1 VATGERRAHGGG
13 GVIARYVP
21 PLQGARWL
29 AEGWRM
35 FRAAPLGWFALVFAY
50 WLAMTVLSIV
60 PYVGVLVASIV
71 VPAFSVGF
79 MAASRAAS
87 RGQPVELAM
96 LFAGF
101 RERLPAQLALGAAYL
116 VSLAL
121 VIGGSALV
129 DDGMLARWLITGRGP
144 AQDEAADEGLLGAL
158 AAAAALYAPVMAMF
172 WFAPLLVAWHGMAP
186 AKALFYS
193 FFASL
198 MNWRAF
204 LAYGAAVA
212 VVMFLMP
219 TVLLLVLVFA
229 SGGALRLQPMA
240 LVLPLAL
247 VMLPTL
253 FASFYASYR
262 DVFGGADAQEGG

>member
-1 VATGERRAHGGG
+1 MNARVVPAAR
-13 GVIARYVP
+13 GV
-21 PLQGARWL
+21 RWL

-35 FRAAPLGWFALVFAY
+35 FRVAPLGWLALVFAY
-50 WLAMTVLSIV
+50 WLAMTILSLV
-60 PYVGVLVASIV
+60 PAIGLVAASIL

-116 VSLAL
+116 AALAV
-121 VIGGSALV
+121 VIGGSALA
-129 DDGMLARWLITGRGP
+129 DGGELARWLLTGKRP
-144 AQDEAADEGLLGAL
+144 DDEALQGDGVLGGMAV
-158 AAAAALYAPVMAMF
+158 AAALYAPVMMMY

-186 AKALFYS
+186 PQALFYS
-193 FFASL
+193 FFACL

-212 VVMFLMP
+212 IVMFLLP
-219 TVLLLVLVFA
+219 TLVLTLLLFV
-229 SGGALRLQPMA
+229 SGGALRVQPMA
-240 LVLPLAL
+240 LALPLL
-247 VMLPTL
+247 LIMLPTL
-253 FASFYASYR
+253 FASFFASYR
-262 DVFGGADAQEGG
+262 DVFGAQEGAAPQT

>member
-1 VATGERRAHGGG
+1 M
-13 GVIARYVP
+13 IARTVP

-35 FRAAPLGWFALVFAY
+35 FRAAPLSWFALVFAY
-50 WLAMTVLSIV
+50 WMAMTVLSLVPLVGIV
-60 PYVGVLVASIV
+60 AASVL

-87 RGQPVELAM
+87 RSQPVELAM

-101 RERLPAQLALGAAYL
+101 RERLPAQLALGALYL
-116 VSLAL
+116 ASLAL

-129 DDGMLARWLITGRGP
+129 DEGVLARWLLTGREP
-144 AQDEAADEGLLGAL
+144 AADDVREDSFLGAL
-158 AAAAALYAPVMAMF
+158 AAAAALYAPVMALF
-172 WFAPLLVAWHGMAP
+172 WFAPVLVAWHGMAP

-204 LAYGAAVA
+204 FAYGSAVA
-212 VVMFLMP
+212 VVMFLLP
-219 TVLLLVLVFA
+219 TVLLLVLVLA
-229 SGGALRLQPMA
+229 SGGSLRLQPMA

-262 DVFGGADAQEGG
+262 DVFGAAQGPEVS